1 MPITSYLAI
10 EQKVMKNLK
19 NNPVPQFLMTL
30 KNGQIGK

>member
-19 NNPVPQFLMTL
+19 NSPVFDDFEEWPDW
-30 KNGQIGK
+30 